1 VPIVR
6 GAVVVLA
13 LVVSA
18 WFGLGALQAIDTS
31 RATQVLISS
40 GPLTAAQA
48 RRAHSLLSSAAVLNP
63 DRSVDLLRGQLAFE
77 QGHPLAAVR
86 IMQDV
91 TAAEPN
97 NLEAWVALARV
108 ALHHD
113 NAAIERAVVMIA
125 RLDPRGQ
132 R

>member
-1 VPIVR
+1 
-6 GAVVVLA
+6 
-13 LVVSA
+13 
-18 WFGLGALQAIDTS
+18 
-31 RATQVLISS
+31 
-40 GPLTAAQA
+40 
-48 RRAHSLLSSAAVLNP
+48 VLNP

-86 IMQDV
+86 IMKDV

>member
-1 VPIVR
+1 MPIVR
-6 GAVVVLA
+6 VTAIVLA

-31 RATQVLISS
+31 RATQVLTSS
-40 GPLTAAQA
+40 KPLTTAQA
-48 RRAHSLLSSAAVLNP
+48 QRAHSLLSSAAVLNP
-63 DRSVDLLRGQLAFE
+63 DRTVDLLRGELAFE

-86 IMQDV
+86 IIQGV
-91 TAAEPN
+91 TAAEPDN
-97 NLEAWVALARV
+97 IEAWVALARV

-113 NAAIERAVVMIA
+113 NPAIERAVARIG
-125 RLDPRGQ
+125 RLDPSGQ

>member
-6 GAVVVLA
+6 VTLAVLA
-13 LVVSA
+13 LVVCA
-18 WFGLGALQAIDTS
+18 WFGLGALQQIDTS
-31 RATQVLISS
+31 RATQVLTSA

-48 RRAHSLLSSAAVLNP
+48 HRAHSMLTTAAVLNP
-63 DRSVDLLRGQLAFE
+63 DRTVDLLRGELAFE

-86 IMQDV
+86 IIEGV
-91 TAAEPN
+91 TAAEPDN
-97 NLEAWVALARV
+97 IEAWLALARV

-113 NAAIERAVVMIA
+113 NATIERAVANIG